1 MRASDCA
8 ATGYLRGREIDKDY
22 METSGKMVKMFR
34 EKAKMFR
41 EKAKLFKEKAKPS
54 REKVR
59 CSREKVNCQEK
70 QLTTHAIF

>member
-34 EKAKMFR
+34 EKAK
-41 EKAKLFKEKAKPS
+41 LFEEKAKPF